1 MWDKGRCIGVQD
13 ITTGSGIGEP
23 LQCSFHNLDPN
34 AILVT
39 GMNVYN
45 YLKIQEGQQLKR
57 EKREMLKK
65 DAQISSNYTCHAWL
79 PEGRIIVCTDQGEL
93 ILLEQS
99 GDFKMLL
106 PESPLEG
113 FYIECIITYP
123 KGFFIGGDNG
133 QIIIYD
139 RSEEPKNPYRK
150 IAMLPSSTDVKGEK
164 DYPHL

>member
-1 MWDKGRCIGVQD
+1 M
-13 ITTGSGIGEP
+13 
-23 LQCSFHNLDPN
+23 
-34 AILVT
+34 
-39 GMNVYN
+39 
-45 YLKIQEGQQLKR
+45 
-57 EKREMLKK
+57 
-65 DAQISSNYTCHAWL
+65 
-79 PEGRIIVCTDQGEL
+79 
-93 ILLEQS
+93 LEQS

-150 IAMLPSSTDVKGEK
+150 IAMLPSSGADAKSEK
-164 DYPHL
+164 DYPHLQGVVMGSKIRSMALSRSEDMLLFTVESNQIMKVNINLERPTEDSKYEYLICPFHSLSVSGMDVCIKK